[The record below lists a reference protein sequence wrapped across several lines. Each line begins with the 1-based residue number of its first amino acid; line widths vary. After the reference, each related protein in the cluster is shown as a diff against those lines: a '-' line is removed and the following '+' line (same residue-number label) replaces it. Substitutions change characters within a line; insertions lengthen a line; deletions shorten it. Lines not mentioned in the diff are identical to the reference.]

1 MPANRVLLVE
11 NDADTR
17 EVTALL
23 LNHAGY
29 EVVVAPDLA
38 AGIAFSSGKPGID
51 VVVTDMYL
59 GNGET
64 GTALIRSLRENNLHL
79 PVVLTSA
86 DEQVSVVARL
96 LNVMFLPKPYGRQA
110 LLTVVAMARVCGA

>member
-1 MPANRVLLVE
+1 MPANRVLLLE

-29 EVVVAPDLA
+29 EVMVAPDLA
-38 AGIAFSSGKPGID
+38 SGIALSSGQPAID

-64 GTALIRSLRENNLHL
+64 GTALIRSLRENNLRL